1 MFLER
6 LGTKVTALR
15 FGYFPV
21 NNHTLGRFYLLPKI
35 HKRLHNVP
43 GRPDI
48 SSFLDFHLKLGKEKE
63 VLYSGYVW
71 LFEKDFKSFS
81 LARWPYFM
89 HNRFSGSL
97 SCNTSGT
104 RVDSN

>member
-6 LGTKVTALR
+6 LGTEVTALR

-48 SSFLDFHLKLGKEKE
+48 SSFLDFHWNLAKKKKFYIQDMYDFLKKI
-63 VLYSGYVW
+63 
-71 LFEKDFKSFS
+71 
-81 LARWPYFM
+81 
-89 HNRFSGSL
+89 
-97 SCNTSGT
+97 
-104 RVDSN
+104 SNHSP